1 MIQGSYKL
9 IDVTSA
15 GLPVYKRSKK
25 GQDIFIFFDKNKWK
39 ISPDMGSN
47 GTHSL
52 LIYSSYVLSIACWV
66 YCKSKSTHE
75 LPLEG
80 WKQYEKKKWLPVQ
93 KIELFEAVWESA
105 FSTFDTFFYK
115 SLLGKIFL

>member
-1 MIQGSYKL
+1 MQYFQIS
-9 IDVTSA
+9 VTQKDCIITDF
-15 GLPVYKRSKK
+15 YC
-25 GQDIFIFFDKNKWK
+25 
-39 ISPDMGSN
+39 
-47 GTHSL
+47 
-52 LIYSSYVLSIACWV
+52 IACWV